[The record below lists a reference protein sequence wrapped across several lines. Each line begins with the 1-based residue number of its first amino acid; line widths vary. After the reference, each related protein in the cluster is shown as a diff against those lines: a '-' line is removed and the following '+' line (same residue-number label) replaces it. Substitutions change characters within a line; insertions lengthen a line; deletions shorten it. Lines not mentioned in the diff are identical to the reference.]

1 MSLGSWHGCSACF
14 SGSPALPPP
23 QLFLPY
29 RQTVRPGWET
39 QPPPM
44 QGRAGSS
51 SPGATCHPDAG
62 KVTPRPTTVP
72 VPGYPHPGALTFPL
86 LINRFTSV
94 PAPNVHFSAQSPLFP
109 SKSTFN
115 KGWTRR
121 KPAGKYLV
129 SKCYHLAAVFYKLIR
144 TFTG

>member
-29 RQTVRPGWET
+29 RQTARPGWET

-51 SPGATCHPDAG
+51 SPGATCHPDTA
-62 KVTPRPTTVP
+62 KVTPQPSP
-72 VPGYPHPGALTFPL
+72 AQKYQHPGSLAFPL
-86 LINRFTSV
+86 RINRFTTGAYSKLSFFCAV
-94 PAPNVHFSAQSPLFP
+94 SAIPEQKHFKQRREEEKGSQQIF
-109 SKSTFN
+109 SKQMLPFSCSI
-115 KGWTRR
+115 
-121 KPAGKYLV
+121 L
-129 SKCYHLAAVFYKLIR
+129 
-144 TFTG
+144 